1 MKATTTN
8 IHNHLP
14 PIKHSISP
22 LLRRLPILAL
32 LAVST
37 GKTWAQDPVLPPTN
51 LGLANV
57 FDGIAGKPGFL
68 YQGYAQLFQT
78 SGIYNAQGHKM
89 ATDVKINSLATLHQ
103 FIYLSDIKVLSG
115 NLGFTAIVPIAQISA
130 SGGGSNTPAANPKA
144 WGDVITG
151 TAVQWSDR
159 KLLGKPFSHR
169 TELDISWPVGA
180 YSSQYA
186 INPSAHLY
194 SVGMYHAFTLMLNK
208 QFSLSARNQF
218 NYNTSVIGTKAKPG
232 SFYNGNY
239 SIDYSLLPA
248 LKIEAVAYF
257 LGQLNQDRYDGR
269 SNYYATQYGITNTRE
284 RVLGYGP
291 GLAYFFPGGGLM
303 EVKGFFE
310 TAAKN
315 RPAGFRST
323 LRVAVPLSK

>member
-1 MKATTTN
+1 MKATTTDMQSPSRRTR
-8 IHNHLP
+8 LLLA
-14 PIKHSISP
+14 P
-22 LLRRLPILAL
+22 LLRWLPLAAL
-32 LAVST
+32 LIAGT
-37 GKTWAQDPVLPPTN
+37 GMACAQDPVLPPTN

-78 SGIYNAQGHKM
+78 GGIYNAQGNKIPG
-89 ATDVKINSLATLHQ
+89 DLKINSLATLHQ
-103 FIYLSDIKVLSG
+103 FIYLSNLKVLSG
-115 NLGFTAIVPIAQISA
+115 NLGFTAIIPIAQVSA
-130 SGGGSNTPAANPKA
+130 TGGGANTPATNPKA
-144 WGDVITG
+144 WGDIITG
-151 TAVQWSDR
+151 TAIQWSDR

-180 YSSQYA
+180 YSNRYA

-194 SVGMYHAFTLMLNK
+194 TLGMYHAFTLLLNK
-208 QFSLSARNQF
+208 KISISARNQF
-218 NYNTSVIGTKAKPG
+218 NYNTAVIGSKAKPG

-239 SIDYSLLPA
+239 SVDYSLFPS
-248 LKIEAVAYF
+248 LKIEAAGYF
-257 LGQLNQDRYDGR
+257 LGQFNQDTYDGHN
-269 SNYYATQYGITNTRE
+269 NYYATHYGISNTRE